1 MNKTLEKLYKENWN
15 KFSKKLIEILE
26 DETKEQKPTNPLL
39 IYVNEEKYEN
49 ADIKIMIFGQETND
63 WEGDFQN
70 NFNLSLE
77 TYDDFY
83 NSNDCFGYGG
93 QFWNGYNRFLTLLS
107 EKYPNKS
114 IASIWNNVIKVG
126 NSGRNKNYPPEYIY
140 NIEKEN
146 FNGVKDEIKILNPD
160 IIIFLSGPNYDT
172 ELKNSLK
179 NISFQQLSE
188 KYNERKL
195 AKLNYDNRP
204 NLYRTYHPNYLWRND
219 INSYFKEIIDDIQI

>member
-140 NIEKEN
+140 NIEKDN
-146 FNGVKDEIKILNPD
+146 FNVIKDEIKILNPD